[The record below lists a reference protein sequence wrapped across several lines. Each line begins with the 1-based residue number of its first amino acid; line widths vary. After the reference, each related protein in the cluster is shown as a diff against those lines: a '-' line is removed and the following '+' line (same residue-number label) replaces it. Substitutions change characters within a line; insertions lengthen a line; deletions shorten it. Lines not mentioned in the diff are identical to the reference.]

1 MGKEMT
7 GTCAFCGQTRLV
19 IAEDQSE
26 ANRVAAEE
34 CTCDNNLKKV
44 RQCADNIDLICGKSA
59 TEYGMEIVTEEVVDA
74 LKSNRKNAGR
84 IKMSDSIIFILGFL
98 CGIAVMVFA
107 VVMAAMTPD
116 DLREL
121 TEEKRDRKRHR
132 RMK

>member
-34 CTCDNNLKKV
+34 CTCDNNFKKV
-44 RQCADNIDLICGKSA
+44 RQCEDNIDLICGKSA

-74 LKSNRKNAGR
+74 LKGIGQLCVFGHVGAATVRV
-84 IKMSDSIIFILGFL
+84 SDSTINIKQIKDGV
-98 CGIAVMVFA
+98 AVS
-107 VVMAAMTPD
+107 
-116 DLREL
+116 
-121 TEEKRDRKRHR
+121 RK
-132 RMK
+132 KVSSVKLEA